1 MSRSH
6 TLTIVSCAAALAV
19 GGASL
24 AASATAGD
32 APPPLVIAVESP
44 QSGGQAS
51 NGLDQLRG
59 AELAVRE
66 VNARGGVLGRQ
77 VTIYRADD
85 RGDQA
90 GAVALA
96 QRIVARGIHFVV
108 GPYNSSVGL
117 VTLPIYRT
125 NGVLPV
131 WNTSRDATAGS
142 GATVQPMNSQIAP
155 IESRYILRAAPRRV
169 VMLVDD
175 TPNGAFTAGMAA
187 RLAKVLR
194 AKGVIVTRISLAE
207 STYADGSRAVPD
219 SYYAGKVAE
228 ALALAPDLIYVSTY
242 FPEGALVARALA
254 AAPTTTK
261 CLMGLANPDHGF
273 IAATTLVE
281 AQRCVFSGVAPTP
294 TLTSAWR
301 FVRRYRTTFN
311 KQPGTWGVYYYDS
324 MRILF
329 AAITRA
335 GSERYGA
342 VNRAL
347 RATRNFR
354 GATGAITIDPATGY
368 RPNVP
373 VRILAVNANRQ
384 FVLAK

>member
-1 MSRSH
+1 MSRSR
-6 TLTIVSCAAALAV
+6 TVTIICLAVALAV
-19 GGASL
+19 GSAGLAVSATSGGAS
-24 AASATAGD
+24 
-32 APPPLVIAVESP
+32 PPLVIAVESP

-77 VTIYRADD
+77 VKIYRADD
-85 RGDQA
+85 RGDKA
-90 GAVALA
+90 NAAATARRV
-96 QRIVARGIHFVV
+96 VARGIHFVV

-117 VTLPIYRT
+117 VALPIYRT

-142 GATVQPMNSQIAP
+142 GVTVQPMNSQIAP
-155 IESRYILRAAPRRV
+155 IESRYVLRGAPRRV
-169 VMLVDD
+169 AMLVDD

-187 RLAKVLR
+187 RLAKTLR
-194 AKGVIVTRISLAE
+194 AKGVIVTRISLVE
-207 STYADGSRAVPD
+207 SANPDGSRAVPD
-219 SYYAGKVAE
+219 SYYADRVAE

-254 AAPTTTK
+254 TTPATTR
-261 CLMGLANPDHGF
+261 CLMGLANPDPGF

-281 AQRCVFSGVAPTP
+281 AQRCAFSGVAPTP
-294 TLTSAWR
+294 TLKSAWGY
-301 FVRRYRTTFN
+301 VRRYRTTFN

-335 GSERYGA
+335 GSERYGP

-347 RATRNFR
+347 RTTRNFR
-354 GATGAITIDPATGY
+354 GATGPITIDPTIGY

-373 VRILAVNANRQ
+373 VRILSVNANRQ